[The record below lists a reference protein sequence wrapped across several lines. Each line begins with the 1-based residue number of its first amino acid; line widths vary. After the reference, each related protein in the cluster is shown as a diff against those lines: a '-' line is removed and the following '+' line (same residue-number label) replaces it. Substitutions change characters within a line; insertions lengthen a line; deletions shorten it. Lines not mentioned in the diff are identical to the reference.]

1 MVKQNLNSDQ
11 KPKEKR
17 GTDPRHIAL
26 RALCAA
32 HAAAVRGVGPTA
44 KTGTWQ
50 HQAADAVT
58 AELAALPETERA
70 AYPQPAKA
78 GRALA
83 KMCKTAF
90 EKLRNRR
97 KKQGDADQG
106 CGDYHRRGRPSKIP
120 EATADQLANLVNAAQ
135 PQTQGEM
142 EENADWRRSRDD
154 RAAGME

>member
-32 HAAAVRGVGPTA
+32 HAAAVRGVGTTA

-50 HQAADAVT
+50 QQAADAVT
-58 AELAALPETERA
+58 AELAALPESERT
-70 AYPQPAKA
+70 AYPQPAKT

-83 KMCKTAF
+83 KMCKTAY

-106 CGDYHRRGRPSKIP
+106 KQAAARGPAVQGMGMLVHFVMTVQQGWS
-120 EATADQLANLVNAAQ
+120 EAWA
-135 PQTQGEM
+135 
-142 EENADWRRSRDD
+142 EN
-154 RAAGME
+154 G